1 MLLARYRKGVKKR
14 VQKIKIF
21 DKRNIV
27 ESVDKAREV
36 ITKNFGTSSITR
48 CVSCGWELG
57 RGLKSEN
64 VAEKW

>member
-1 MLLARYRKGVKKR
+1 M
-14 VQKIKIF
+14 QKIKIF

-48 CVSCGWELG
+48 CVSCGPRQG
-57 RGLKSEN
+57 TKYQSE
-64 VAEKW
+64 KM

>member
-1 MLLARYRKGVKKR
+1 MLGDTERGVKKR

-57 RGLKSEN
+57 RGLKSE
-64 VAEKW
+64 KM

>member
-1 MLLARYRKGVKKR
+1 MLLGDTERGVKKR

-48 CVSCGWELG
+48 CVSCGWELSAG
-57 RGLKSEN
+57 D
-64 VAEKW
+64 